1 MRGMPK
7 TALIGILSLLA
18 VLIIGTGAYGYYY
31 LASELGRAKEALTTA
46 TQDAEAR
53 EIALKEELSVQTEEK
68 ITLAG
73 ELRLLEEAHDD
84 EKRTVRKLSNT
95 VEDLEKIVATDPE
108 LLAKYSKVYFLNENY
123 APAKLSRIATEFTF
137 QKERTYEVHADT
149 AEFLEDLLTDAK
161 EEGLSLVVASSYRSF
176 SAQAALKSGYRVKF
190 GTGANTFSA
199 EQGYS
204 EHQLG
209 TAVDFTT
216 PTVGGMFVGFDKTD
230 EYAWL
235 TKHAHE
241 YGFILSYPKGNTYYQ
256 YEPWHWRF
264 VGTKLA
270 ERLHEDDDYFYDLDQ
285 RVIDTYLGELF
296 D

>member
-7 TALIGILSLLA
+7 TAILAGASLLA
-18 VLIIGTGAYGYYY
+18 VISIGAGAYGYASLSGE
-31 LASELGRAKEALTTA
+31 LARAREALSI
-46 TQDAEAR
+46 TQKDAASR
-53 EIALKEELSVQTEEK
+53 EGALKEEVSAKTEEN
-68 ITLAG
+68 IALAG
-73 ELRLLEEAHDD
+73 ELRLLEEERDAD
-84 EKRTVRKLSNT
+84 KKTVRKLSNT
-95 VEDLEKIVATDPE
+95 VNDLEKIVATDPE

-123 APAKLSRIATEFTF
+123 APSKLATLTTEFVF
-137 QKERTYEVHADT
+137 QKDRTYEVYADV
-149 AEFLEDLLTDAK
+149 APFLEDLLKDAQ
-161 EEGLSLVVASSYRSF
+161 EEGLMLQVASSYRSF
-176 SAQAALKSGYRVKF
+176 SAQAALKSGYRVRF

-216 PTVGGMFVGFDKTD
+216 PTVGGTFVGFDRTD

-235 TKHAHE
+235 TRNAHK

-264 VGTKLA
+264 VGEKLA
-270 ERLHEDDDYFYDLDQ
+270 ERLHEDEDHFYDIDQ

>member
-7 TALIGILSLLA
+7 TALIGVLSLLA
-18 VLIIGTGAYGYYY
+18 ALITGTGAYGYYY
-31 LASELGRAKEALTTA
+31 LASELGRAQEALTA
-46 TQDAEAR
+46 TKQDAEAR
-53 EIALKEELSVQTEEK
+53 AAALMEDLAIKTEEK

-73 ELRLLEEAHDD
+73 ELRLLQEAHED

-95 VEDLEKIVATDPE
+95 VDDLEKIVATDPE

-137 QKERTYEVHADT
+137 QKERTYEVHADI

-176 SAQAALKSGYRVKF
+176 NTQAALKSGYRVQF

-235 TKHAHE
+235 TKHAYK

-264 VGTKLA
+264 VGKKLA
-270 ERLHEDDDYFYDLDQ
+270 ERLHEDNDYFYNLDQ
-285 RVIDTYLGELF
+285 RVIDSYLGKLF

>member
-1 MRGMPK
+1 MRRMPK
-7 TALIGILSLLA
+7 PAILGALSVLAILSIGAGTYGYSLLA
-18 VLIIGTGAYGYYY
+18 GE
-31 LASELGRAKEALTTA
+31 LARSQEMLAVTAKEA
-46 TQDAEAR
+46 EER
-53 EIALKEELSVQTEEK
+53 EKTLQEDLRLKTEEN

-73 ELRLLEEAHDD
+73 ELRLLEEERDAD
-84 EKRTVRKLSNT
+84 KKTVRTLSHT
-95 VEDLEKIVATDPE
+95 VNNLEKIVATDPE
-108 LLAKYSKVYFLNENY
+108 LLAKYSKIYFLNENY
-123 APAKLSRIATEFTF
+123 APAKLSNIAAEFAF
-137 QKERTYEVHADT
+137 QKERTYEIHAE
-149 AEFLEDLLTDAK
+149 AAPFLEDLLKDAK

-176 SAQAALKSGYRVKF
+176 SAQAALKSGYRVRF
-190 GTGANTFSA
+190 GVGANAFSA

-216 PTVGGMFVGFDKTD
+216 PSVGGMFVGFDKTD
-230 EYAWL
+230 EFKWL

-264 VGTKLA
+264 VGKKLA
-270 ERLHEDDDYFYDLDQ
+270 ERLHEDEDYFYDLDQ

>member
-7 TALIGILSLLA
+7 TALIGIPSVLA
-18 VLIIGTGAYGYYY
+18 VLIIGAGAYGYYY
-31 LASELGRAKEALTTA
+31 LAGELARAEETLTA
-46 TQDAEAR
+46 ARQDAEAR
-53 EIALKEELSVQTEEK
+53 EAALMEDLAIKNEEK

-73 ELRLLEEAHDD
+73 ELRLLQEAHDD

-108 LLAKYSKVYFLNENY
+108 LLAKYSKIYFLNENY
-123 APAKLSRIATEFTF
+123 APAKLSSIATEFTF

-149 AEFLEDLLTDAK
+149 ADFLEDLLADAK

-264 VGTKLA
+264 VGKKLA
-270 ERLHEDDDYFYDLDQ
+270 ERLYEDGDYFYGLDQ
-285 RVIDTYLGELF
+285 RVIDTYLGVIF

>member
-1 MRGMPK
+1 MSK
-7 TALIGILSLLA
+7 TAILGGLSVLA
-18 VLIIGTGAYGYYY
+18 VLSIAAGAYGYSLLTGE
-31 LASELGRAKEALTTA
+31 LARSKEMLKSTTTEA
-46 TQDAEAR
+46 AAR
-53 EIALKEELSVQTEEK
+53 ESKLQEDLRIKSEEN

-95 VEDLEKIVATDPE
+95 VNDLEKIVATDPE
-108 LLAKYSKVYFLNENY
+108 LLAKYSKIYFLNENY
-123 APAKLSRIATEFTF
+123 APAKLSSIATEFTF
-137 QKERTYEVHADT
+137 QKERTYEIHADT
-149 AEFLEDLLTDAK
+149 AKFLEDLLADAK
-161 EEGLSLVVASSYRSF
+161 EEGLSLIVASSYRSF
-176 SAQAALKSGYRVKF
+176 SAQAALKSGYRVRF
-190 GTGANTFSA
+190 GTGANAFSA

-216 PTVGGMFVGFDKTD
+216 PGVGATFAGFDKTD

-264 VGTKLA
+264 VGKKLA
-270 ERLHEDDDYFYDLDQ
+270 ERLHDDDDYFYDLDQ

>member
-1 MRGMPK
+1 MREMSK
-7 TALIGILSLLA
+7 TA
-18 VLIIGTGAYGYYY
+18 IIGALSVLAALSIGAGAYGYTL
-31 LASELGRAKEALTTA
+31 LANDVARSKEALHVA
-46 TQDAEAR
+46 TVDAEAR
-53 EIALKEELSVQTEEK
+53 EDALKEDLRIKTEEN

-73 ELRLLEEAHDD
+73 ELRLLEEVHDE

-95 VEDLEKIVATDPE
+95 VNDLEKIVATDPE
-108 LLAKYSKVYFLNENY
+108 LLAKYSKIYFLNENY
-123 APAKLSRIATEFTF
+123 APAKLSEIAVEFAF
-137 QKERTYEVHADT
+137 QKERTYEIHAEV
-149 AEFLEDLLTDAK
+149 APFLEDLLEDAK
-161 EEGLSLVVASSYRSF
+161 EEGFSLQVASSYRSF
-176 SAQAALKSGYRVKF
+176 ATQVALKSGYRTRF
-190 GTGANTFSA
+190 GTGANAFSA

-216 PTVGGMFVGFDKTD
+216 PTVGGTFAGFDRTD

-235 TKHAHE
+235 TKNAHE
-241 YGFILSYPKGNTYYQ
+241 YGFILSYPKGNSYYQ

-264 VGTKLA
+264 VGQKLA
-270 ERLHEDDDYFYDLDQ
+270 DRLDEDKDYFYDLDQ